1 MELVNKNTSLYVQR
15 CCGKKCLKLWCVLSA
30 VQCVT
35 LYILTFYMFNKRVH
49 LFVKRI
55 LMLSKCTVQQS
66 KIIYYCWKP
75 VSAFVCGV
83 EDGIYP
89 LLQSSSVGAGSNKA
103 NGGSNGQPQAGG
115 GANSVG
121 SARQQQQ
128 QQQQSQQSQ
137 QQPQQGSKPVECNL
151 CHRTFKNIPALNGH
165 MRLHGGYFKKVRTRC
180 NISVS

>member
-1 MELVNKNTSLYVQR
+1 MLRYASWPVLFKNKPKILHFRLKKCSNLDDSLALTCCVILPNTSADHYCQL
-15 CCGKKCLKLWCVLSA
+15 L
-30 VQCVT
+30 
-35 LYILTFYMFNKRVH
+35 N
-49 LFVKRI
+49 
-55 LMLSKCTVQQS
+55 
-66 KIIYYCWKP
+66 IICYCCWKP
-75 VSAFVCGV
+75 VSAFVLGV

-103 NGGSNGQPQAGG
+103 NGGSNGQSQAGG

-128 QQQQSQQSQ
+128 QQQQQPQQQS
-137 QQPQQGSKPVECNL
+137 QQGSKPVECNL

-180 NISVS
+180 NISVY